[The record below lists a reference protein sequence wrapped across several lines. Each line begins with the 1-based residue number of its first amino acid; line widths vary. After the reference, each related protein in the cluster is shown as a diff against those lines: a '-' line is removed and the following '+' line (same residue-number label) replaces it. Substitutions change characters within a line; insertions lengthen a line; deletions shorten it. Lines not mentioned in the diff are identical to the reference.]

1 MKLVK
6 EYDLV
11 REYLKEIVYVY
22 MIENYVEDLNWVE
35 LAGYFSSRKYSNLL
49 KHCIEDVEMTFSEF
63 EMLANKVL
71 SDCKLR
77 KLEQLEIERQK
88 ELDGCSTR

>member
-1 MKLVK
+1 
-6 EYDLV
+6 
-11 REYLKEIVYVY
+11 
-22 MIENYVEDLNWVE
+22 MIIYTDTRQKQN
-35 LAGYFSSRKYSNLL
+35 KHLL
-49 KHCIEDVEMTFSEF
+49 RHCIEDVEMTFSEF

-71 SDCKLR
+71 FECKLR